1 MKKYDVIVLG
11 GGFAGIGAAIGAARE
26 GAKVLIIEKSNNFGG
41 TAANCL
47 VIPFMRYYTN
57 INGER
62 VDLSRGIFAEI
73 VTELEKRNAIENR
86 RFMEEDLKLILN
98 RMVLKEKIDVLF
110 HANIFDVKREG
121 DKILSVSVATRGGV
135 LEFEGDYFIDAT
147 GDAQAAFLA
156 GIPCRVGR
164 EEDGLCQ
171 PMTLSFRVA
180 NVDTDKFNASKEHFQ
195 KKYKEYLEAGK
206 FINPRENILIF
217 NTPIKNVVHFNTTRI
232 VKKNPVDPFDL
243 TQAELEAR
251 EQVYEVYEFLK
262 EHADGLENSYISMTA
277 SEIGVRESRMIE
289 GEYTVTGDDFRNCVK
304 FDDAIAAGNYDI
316 DIHNPEGSGTY
327 IYRFAD
333 GQYYTI
339 PYRALIPK
347 GVTNMLVAGRCI
359 SSDHTAQAAYR
370 IMPIV
375 CCIGESAGIAAAI
388 AHKNSSDVR
397 DVDIKQLQST
407 IVSKNGIIEV

>member
-11 GGFAGIGAAIGAARE
+11 GGFAGVGAAIGAARE
-26 GAKVLIIEKSNNFGG
+26 GASVLIIEKSNCFGG
-41 TAANCL
+41 TGTNGL

-57 INGER
+57 VNSER
-62 VDLSRGIFAEI
+62 VNLSRGVFEEI

-86 RFMEEDLKLILN
+86 RYLEEDLKLILN
-98 RMVLKEKIDVLF
+98 RMVLNEGIDVLF
-110 HANIFDVKREG
+110 HANLFEVKREG
-121 DKILSVSVATRGGV
+121 DKIKSVNVATRGGV
-135 LEFEGDYFIDAT
+135 LEIEGEYFIDST
-147 GDAQAAFLA
+147 GDAQGAFLA
-156 GIPCRVGR
+156 GVPCRLGR
-164 EEDGLCQ
+164 DEDGLCQ
-171 PMTLSFRVA
+171 PMTLCFRIA
-180 NVDTDKFNASKEHFQ
+180 NIDADKFNASKERFQ

-206 FINPRENILIF
+206 FKNPRENILIF
-217 NTPIKNVVHFNTTRI
+217 NTPIKSVFHFNTTRI

-243 TQAELEAR
+243 TRAELEAR

-262 EHADGLENSYISMTA
+262 EHADGMENSYISMTA

-289 GEYTVTGDDFRNCVK
+289 GEYRVTGDDFRQCKK
-304 FDDAIAAGNYDI
+304 FDDTIALGNYDI
-316 DIHNPEGSGTY
+316 DIHNPEGTGTY
-327 IYRFAD
+327 IYRFED

-347 GVTNMLVAGRCI
+347 GVANMLVAGRCI

-375 CCIGESAGIAAAI
+375 CNIGEAAGIAAAI
-388 AHKNSSDVR
+388 AHKNSADVR

-407 IVSKNGIIEV
+407 IVSKNGILGV